1 MKPNI
6 LIDLYF
12 PAHAGSLDEVARAAA
27 AAGID
32 AVVLVGDTPDDL
44 PDSEE
49 LARFNA
55 ESEVQIHVACA
66 IAGPG
71 FRAALL
77 IDGRLD
83 AVNLDAIEASGDF
96 ALIQAALDELD
107 GCALPICPRQ
117 GAEGV
122 VHRQVVP
129 LPPRTPVGV
138 VALVTG
144 GSRLGRDLDI
154 EDAGVDGR
162 RILGATGPFGALR
175 DLGQYA
181 TLLPAAAD
189 DLEGIIA
196 CLNHGHGVGV
206 ELGPRPDRPPG
217 GGGDGDEPRRGR
229 RRRRS
234 RRKRSGGGGEQPVA
248 G

>member
-1 MKPNI
+1 MTPNI

-12 PAHAGSLDEVARAAA
+12 PAHAASLDEVGRAATA
-27 AAGID
+27 QGID
-32 AVVLVGDTPDDL
+32 AVVLVGETPEDL
-44 PDSEE
+44 PDAEE
-49 LARFNA
+49 LQRFNA
-55 ESEVQIHVACA
+55 NNVVQVHVACV

-71 FRAALL
+71 YRAALL
-77 IDGRLD
+77 VNGNLED
-83 AVNLDAIEASGDF
+83 VNLDAIEAAGDF

-138 VALVTG
+138 VALVAG

-154 EDAGVDGR
+154 EDAGVDSR
-162 RILGATGPFGALR
+162 RILGATGPFGGLG
-175 DLGQYA
+175 DLGLYA

-189 DLEGIIA
+189 DLDGIIA
-196 CLNHGHGVGV
+196 CLTHGHGVGV
-206 ELGPRPDRPPG
+206 ELGPRADRPPRG
-217 GGGDGDEPRRGR
+217 EGEKKGR

-234 RRKRSGGGGEQPVA
+234 RRKRGGGEQPVA
-248 G
+248 S

>member
-1 MKPNI
+1 MTPNI

-12 PAHAGSLDEVARAAA
+12 PAHTASLEEVGRAAHE
-27 AAGID
+27 AGLD
-32 AVVLVGDTPDDL
+32 AVVLVGEDP
-44 PDSEE
+44 EE
-49 LARFNA
+49 LPEQEELERYNA
-55 ESEVQIHVACA
+55 DHDLQVHTACV

-71 FRAALL
+71 YRAALFV
-77 IDGRLD
+77 DGNLED
-83 AVNLDAIEASGDF
+83 VNLDAIEAAGDF

-154 EDAGVDGR
+154 EDAGADNR
-162 RILGATGPFGALR
+162 RILGATGPFGRLG
-175 DLGQYA
+175 DLGLYA
-181 TLLPAAAD
+181 TLLPAPAD
-189 DLEGIIA
+189 DISAIITA
-196 CLNHGHGVGV
+196 LNKGLGVGV
-206 ELGPRPDRPPG
+206 ELGGRDDRASRSSKPP
-217 GGGDGDEPRRGR
+217 EKKR
-229 RRRRS
+229 RRRRT
-234 RRKRSGGGGEQPVA
+234 RRKRSKGGGDEQPA
-248 G
+248 AS